1 MTDTT
6 IPPDITEGAPA
17 GASEL
22 SAVQEWLST
31 PLAEP
36 ADDALQ
42 LLHDHLTTLRN
53 SSATDLERAELL
65 DRLYT
70 RSSTI
75 IGHLIVSLQDVA
87 LPVPRATRELVHSL
101 QGLLEAL
108 IDDRLV
114 VTDTL
119 VESERN
125 LSAWRNIKSLAQHL
139 LIGDLVAAPAGAGIW
154 GQLHHTYAT
163 ARKANF
169 ADYTPDGETN
179 SLQHIYLSALLMG
192 CAQPDSFTS
201 REIAFI
207 AGYLQLFAHRVDA
220 PSEFALESAS
230 AFWVD
235 LKRDSPAFPCA
246 RKTAPPETSIRYF
259 SCEPIAALLNHQ
271 LDALNAGHTASQ
283 TELPDFAATPAG
295 RGVLNRLA
303 VYWGT
308 PGKRKFPHRRR
319 NHRAEVCTGLSSVWQ
334 LFHHETTTPPDVSS
348 WMITN
353 QSPDGY
359 AIMHLGG
366 TTGNL
371 AVGDVTAIRSESE
384 AAWQICLVRWALSEN
399 QEHLEMGLQILAPRA
414 VPATLT
420 LRSAVTGLAQLPVLL
435 LPDAPPLRS
444 AESLVVPSGAL
455 DGAERKLV
463 LMMDQDKISV
473 REMCATHIEEQTS
486 SVEVFVIEPDNAP

>member
-6 IPPDITEGAPA
+6 IPPDITEAVPA
-17 GASEL
+17 EASAL
-22 SAVQEWLST
+22 STVQEWLST
-31 PLAEP
+31 PPAEAP
-36 ADDALQ
+36 GDELI
-42 LLHDHLTTLRN
+42 LLHDHLSTLRN

-65 DRLYT
+65 DQLYT
-70 RSSTI
+70 RGGTVVEQ
-75 IGHLIVSLQDVA
+75 LIATLQDVA
-87 LPVPRATRELVHSL
+87 LPVPRATRDLVHSL
-101 QGLLEAL
+101 QGLLETL
-108 IDDRLV
+108 IDDRMV

-139 LIGDLVAAPAGAGIW
+139 LIGDLVAAPAGTGIW
-154 GQLHHTYAT
+154 GQLHHTYAK
-163 ARKANF
+163 ASNANF
-169 ADYTPDGETN
+169 ADYTPVSEAN

-207 AGYLQLFAHRVDA
+207 ASYLRLFAHRVDA
-220 PSEFALESAS
+220 PVEHPSESAS

-259 SCEPIAALLNHQ
+259 SCEPIAELLNSQ
-271 LDALNAGHTASQ
+271 LDALNAGHTPSQ
-283 TELPDFAATPAG
+283 AELPDFAGTPAG

-319 NHRAEVCTGLSSVWQ
+319 NHRAEVCTGLDKVWA

-366 TTGNL
+366 TTGKL

-414 VPATLT
+414 IPTTLT
-420 LRSAVTGLAQLPVLL
+420 LRSPLTGLAQLPVLL
-435 LPDAPPLRS
+435 LPEALPLRS
-444 AESLVVPSGAL
+444 GESLVVPSGAL
-455 DGAERKLV
+455 DGADRKLV
-463 LMMDQDKISV
+463 LMMDQDNISV
-473 REMCATHIEEQTS
+473 REVCATRIEEQTS
-486 SVEVFVIEPDNAP
+486 SVEVFVIEPDNTP